1 MRNLDLEHQLSF
13 FPLLPP
19 PGPSH
24 CIPHCIHFN
33 IDGELTK
40 YFTPATYTLNRSP
53 RYDLSHTDVEDWVGR
68 LLPSRLVRARSD
80 LLISKMTITEFS
92 VGTEFFALY

>member
-1 MRNLDLEHQLSF
+1 MRNLEHQLSF
-13 FPLLPP
+13 FLLPP
-19 PGPSH
+19 GPPH
-24 CIPHCIHFN
+24 CIPHCIHSN

-68 LLPSRLVRARSD
+68 LLPSRLVRTPSD
-80 LLISKMTITEFS
+80 LLSKMTIIGFS
-92 VGTEFFALY
+92 VGTESSVLY